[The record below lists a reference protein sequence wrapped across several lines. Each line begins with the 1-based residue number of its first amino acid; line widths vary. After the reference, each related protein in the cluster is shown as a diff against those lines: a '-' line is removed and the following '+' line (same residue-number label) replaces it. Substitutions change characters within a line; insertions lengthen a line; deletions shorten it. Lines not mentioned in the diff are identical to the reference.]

1 MIDFQL
7 TNSQSGVSSPSSSL
21 SSQHIS
27 LSKKRIQ
34 DYIRLL
40 NKSSFITNDHSNEG
54 SKTQKNIDKSD
65 ENQEDALKDN
75 GLLLQVIDNFVCCT
89 IASINRRIK
98 ELKKSNGNKAINQY
112 RNNVESTYDTNE
124 DNIPNSETFEVM
136 KNVRQFIS
144 GVKNYLIKTGEGNL
158 HNIMQE
164 ERSKVC
170 ALFYKSLSYVEN
182 KLLRKAKM
190 IFVATSF
197 LIFSYNGMSA

>member
-7 TNSQSGVSSPSSSL
+7 TNSQSGVSSPSSTL
-21 SSQHIS
+21 SSQHIN

-40 NKSSFITNDHSNEG
+40 NKSSFIAADHSNEV
-54 SKTQKNIDKSD
+54 SETQKNKENSE
-65 ENQEDALKDN
+65 ENQEEELRDN
-75 GLLLQVIDNFVCCT
+75 GLLLQVIDNFVSCT

-170 ALFYKSLSYVEN
+170 ALFYKS
-182 KLLRKAKM
+182 
-190 IFVATSF
+190 
-197 LIFSYNGMSA
+197 FSNAVNY